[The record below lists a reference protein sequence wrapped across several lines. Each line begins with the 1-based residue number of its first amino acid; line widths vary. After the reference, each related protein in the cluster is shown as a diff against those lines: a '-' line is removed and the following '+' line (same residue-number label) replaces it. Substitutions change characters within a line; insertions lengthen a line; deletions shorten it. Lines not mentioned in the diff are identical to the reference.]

1 MTTYTSKTAY
11 LALCAL
17 FTAITCICALITV
30 PLGFTPVPVNLGVI
44 GMFLCGGL
52 LGKKY
57 GTISMCVY
65 VFMGAVGVPVFAGF
79 KAGIGVLAGPTG
91 GYIVA
96 YIIGA
101 FIIGLLIEKLGCFLS
116 LIIGLIICYVTGTLW
131 FVLSTGCTA
140 ATAITSCV
148 LPFAALDA
156 IKIFVASLL
165 IKRLRPFLYK

>member
-1 MTTYTSKTAY
+1 
-11 LALCAL
+11 
-17 FTAITCICALITV
+17 
-30 PLGFTPVPVNLGVI
+30 
-44 GMFLCGGL
+44 MFLCGGL

-101 FIIGLLIEKLGCFLS
+101 FIIGLLIEKLGCILS

-131 FVLSTGCTA
+131 FVLSTGCTT